1 MIFSLNTAWFF
12 ARKMQQHKQYKSTVS
27 AQITKIATLAVS
39 IGIAAVLIAVSTS
52 KGLQSEIRKKT
63 SIFNG
68 HIVVTLFENDESQL
82 SLLPIE
88 DQQEVRTLL
97 QSKKGISNFH
107 AFATMAGMLKSD
119 ENFEGILFKGVSAEV
134 EPTLLN
140 DFLIEGNF
148 PDFRTPNNEGILVSN
163 VHSRRLNLK
172 VGDRVDA
179 YFQSESNPENPKRR
193 RFTVHGIYASGFP
206 DIDENLVYG
215 SLNQVQG
222 LKGWTSNQIGGYEIY
237 ISEKE
242 NIEAI
247 ADQLYDAL
255 PSELDSRSIA
265 SRYTSIYQWISL
277 FDFNVLVILL
287 VMLIVGIINMA
298 TALLVL
304 ILERSRM
311 VGLLKALGAEH
322 QTIQTI
328 FLYNGVFILL
338 RGLFWGN
345 LFGVGFYLTQ
355 KYWGWIRLN
364 PENYFVEIAP
374 VFMTFSDVVLT
385 NLVFLILSLTL
396 LTLPLK
402 ILLKITPT
410 KALKNN

>member
-1 MIFSLNTAWFF
+1 
-12 ARKMQQHKQYKSTVS
+12 MQQHKQYKSTVS

-179 YFQSESNPENPKRR
+179 YFQSESNPENPRRR
-193 RFTVHGIYASGFP
+193 RFTVQGIYASGFP

-247 ADQLYDAL
+247 ANQLYDAL

-277 FDFNVLVILL
+277 FDFNVWVILL

-345 LFGVGFYLTQ
+345 LLGVGFYLTQ
-355 KYWGWIRLN
+355 KYWGWIQLN
-364 PENYFVEIAP
+364 PENYFVDQAP
-374 VFMTFSDVVLT
+374 VVLT
-385 NLVFLILSLTL
+385 FWDVLSVNLFFLIVSLL
-396 LTLPLK
+396 LLWIPSRI
-402 ILLKITPT
+402 ILRISPT
-410 KALKNN
+410 KVLQFR

>member
-1 MIFSLNTAWFF
+1 
-12 ARKMQQHKQYKSTVS
+12 MQQHKQYKSTVS
-27 AQITKIATLAVS
+27 AQITKIAMLAVS

-68 HIVVTLFENDESQL
+68 HIVVSLFENDESQL

-107 AFATMAGMLKSD
+107 AFATMAGILKSD
-119 ENFEGILFKGVSAEV
+119 ENFEGILFKGLSAEV

-179 YFQSESNPENPKRR
+179 YFQSESNPENPRRR
-193 RFTVHGIYASGFP
+193 RFTVQGIYASGFP

-215 SLNQVQG
+215 SLIQVQG

-328 FLYNGVFILL
+328 FLYNGALILL

>member
-1 MIFSLNTAWFF
+1 
-12 ARKMQQHKQYKSTVS
+12 MQQHKQYKSTVS

-68 HIVVTLFENDESQL
+68 HIVVSLFENDESQL

-107 AFATMAGMLKSD
+107 AFATMAGILKSD

-179 YFQSESNPENPKRR
+179 YFQSESNPENPRRR
-193 RFTVHGIYASGFP
+193 RFTVQGIYASGFP

-328 FLYNGVFILL
+328 FLYNGALILL

>member
-1 MIFSLNTAWFF
+1 
-12 ARKMQQHKQYKSTVS
+12 MQQHKQYKSTVS

-68 HIVVTLFENDESQL
+68 HIVVSLFENDESQL

-107 AFATMAGMLKSD
+107 AFATMAGILKSD

-134 EPTLLN
+134 DPTLLN

-179 YFQSESNPENPKRR
+179 YFQSESNPENPRRR
-193 RFTVHGIYASGFP
+193 RFTVQGIYASGFP

-215 SLNQVQG
+215 SLIQVQG

-287 VMLIVGIINMA
+287 VMLVVGIINMA

-328 FLYNGVFILL
+328 FLYNGALILL

>member
-1 MIFSLNTAWFF
+1 
-12 ARKMQQHKQYKSTVS
+12 MQQHKQYKSTVS

-68 HIVVTLFENDESQL
+68 HIVVSLFENDESQL

-107 AFATMAGMLKSD
+107 AFATMAGILKSD

-179 YFQSESNPENPKRR
+179 YFQSESNPENPRRR
-193 RFTVHGIYASGFP
+193 RFTVQGIYASGFP

-328 FLYNGVFILL
+328 FLYNGALILL

-385 NLVFLILSLTL
+385 NLVFLILSLTV

>member
-1 MIFSLNTAWFF
+1 
-12 ARKMQQHKQYKSTVS
+12 MQQHKQYKSTVS
-27 AQITKIATLAVS
+27 AQITKIAMLAVS

-68 HIVVTLFENDESQL
+68 HIVVSLFENDESQL

-107 AFATMAGMLKSD
+107 AFATMAGILKSD

-179 YFQSESNPENPKRR
+179 YFQSESNPENPRRR
-193 RFTVHGIYASGFP
+193 RFTVQGIYASGFP

-215 SLNQVQG
+215 SLIQVQG

-328 FLYNGVFILL
+328 FLYNGALILL

>member
-1 MIFSLNTAWFF
+1 
-12 ARKMQQHKQYKSTVS
+12 MQQHKQYKSTVS

-52 KGLQSEIRKKT
+52 KGLQSEIRKMT

-68 HIVVTLFENDESQL
+68 HILVTLFENNESQV

-88 DQQEVRTLL
+88 DQQEVRNLL

-119 ENFEGILFKGVSAEV
+119 ENFEGILFKGVSTEV
-134 EPTLLN
+134 DPTLLN

-148 PDFRTPNNEGILVSN
+148 PDFTTPNNEGILVSN

-179 YFQSESNPENPKRR
+179 YFQSESNPENPRRR
-193 RFTVHGIYASGFP
+193 RFTVQGIYASGFP

-247 ADQLYDAL
+247 ANQLYDAL

-277 FDFNVLVILL
+277 FDFNVWVILL

-345 LFGVGFYLTQ
+345 LLGVGFYLTQ
-355 KYWGWIRLN
+355 KYWGWIQLN
-364 PENYFVEIAP
+364 PENYFVDRAP
-374 VFMTFSDVVLT
+374 VVLT
-385 NLVFLILSLTL
+385 FWDVFSVNLFFFIVSLLLLWIPSRIILRIS
-396 LTLPLK
+396 
-402 ILLKITPT
+402 PT
-410 KALKNN
+410 KVLQIR

>member
-1 MIFSLNTAWFF
+1 
-12 ARKMQQHKQYKSTVS
+12 MQQHKQYKSTVS

-68 HIVVTLFENDESQL
+68 HIVVTLFENDESQV

-119 ENFEGILFKGVSAEV
+119 ENFEGILFKGVSEEV

-148 PDFRTPNNEGILVSN
+148 PDFKTPNNEGILVSN
-163 VHSRRLNLK
+163 IHSRRLNLK

-179 YFQSESNPENPKRR
+179 YFQSESNPENPRRR
-193 RFTVHGIYASGFP
+193 RFIVQGIYASGFP

-355 KYWGWIRLN
+355 KHWGWIRLN

>member
-1 MIFSLNTAWFF
+1 MNTAWFF

-68 HIVVTLFENDESQL
+68 HIVVSLFENDESQL

-107 AFATMAGMLKSD
+107 AFATMAGILKSD

-179 YFQSESNPENPKRR
+179 YFQSESNPENPRRR
-193 RFTVHGIYASGFP
+193 RFTVQGIYASGFP

-215 SLNQVQG
+215 SLIQVQG

-328 FLYNGVFILL
+328 FLYNGALILL

>member
-1 MIFSLNTAWFF
+1 
-12 ARKMQQHKQYKSTVS
+12 MQQHKQYKSTVS

-39 IGIAAVLIAVSTS
+39 IGIAAVLIAVSIS

-68 HIVVTLFENDESQL
+68 HIVVSLFENDESQL

-107 AFATMAGMLKSD
+107 AFATMAGILKSD

-179 YFQSESNPENPKRR
+179 YFQSESNPENPRRR
-193 RFTVHGIYASGFP
+193 RFTVQGIYASGFP

-215 SLNQVQG
+215 SLIQVQG

-328 FLYNGVFILL
+328 FLYNGALILL

>member
-1 MIFSLNTAWFF
+1 
-12 ARKMQQHKQYKSTVS
+12 MQQHKQYKSTVS

-215 SLNQVQG
+215 SLNQVQE
-222 LKGWTSNQIGGYEIY
+222 LRGWTSNQIGGYEIY

>member
-1 MIFSLNTAWFF
+1 MNTAWFF

-148 PDFRTPNNEGILVSN
+148 PDFRAPNNEGILVSN

-215 SLNQVQG
+215 SLNQVQE
-222 LKGWTSNQIGGYEIY
+222 LRGWTSNQIGGYEIY

>member
-1 MIFSLNTAWFF
+1 MNTAWFF

-68 HIVVTLFENDESQL
+68 HILVTLFENNESQV

-88 DQQEVRTLL
+88 DQQEVRNLL

-215 SLNQVQG
+215 SLNQVQE
-222 LKGWTSNQIGGYEIY
+222 LRGWTSNQIGGYEIY

>member
-1 MIFSLNTAWFF
+1 
-12 ARKMQQHKQYKSTVS
+12 MQQHKQYKSTVS

-68 HIVVTLFENDESQL
+68 HIVVSLFENDESQL

-107 AFATMAGMLKSD
+107 AFATMAGILKSD

-179 YFQSESNPENPKRR
+179 YFQSESNPENPRRR
-193 RFTVHGIYASGFP
+193 RFTVQGIYASGFP

-247 ADQLYDAL
+247 ANQLYDAL
-255 PSELDSRSIA
+255 PSELDSLSIA
-265 SRYTSIYQWISL
+265 SRYTSIYHWISL
-277 FDFNVLVILL
+277 FDFNVLVILF

-345 LFGVGFYLTQ
+345 LLGVGFYLTQ
-355 KYWGWIRLN
+355 KYWGWIQLN
-364 PENYFVEIAP
+364 PENYFVDRAP
-374 VFMTFSDVVLT
+374 VVLT
-385 NLVFLILSLTL
+385 YWDVLSVNLFFLIVSLL
-396 LTLPLK
+396 LLWIPSRI
-402 ILLKITPT
+402 ILRISPT
-410 KALKNN
+410 KVLQFR

>member
-1 MIFSLNTAWFF
+1 
-12 ARKMQQHKQYKSTVS
+12 MQQHKQYKSTVS

-68 HIVVTLFENDESQL
+68 HIVVSLFENDESQL

-107 AFATMAGMLKSD
+107 AFATMAGILKSD

-179 YFQSESNPENPKRR
+179 YFQSESNPENPRRR
-193 RFTVHGIYASGFP
+193 RFTVQGIYASGFP

-215 SLNQVQG
+215 SLIQVQG

-328 FLYNGVFILL
+328 FLYNGALILL

>member
-1 MIFSLNTAWFF
+1 LNTAWFF

-68 HIVVTLFENDESQL
+68 HIVVSLFENDESQL

-107 AFATMAGMLKSD
+107 AFATMAGILKSD

-179 YFQSESNPENPKRR
+179 YFQSESNPENPRRR
-193 RFTVHGIYASGFP
+193 RFTVQGIYASGFP

-215 SLNQVQG
+215 SLIQVQG

-328 FLYNGVFILL
+328 FLYNGALILL

>member
-1 MIFSLNTAWFF
+1 
-12 ARKMQQHKQYKSTVS
+12 MQQHKQYKSTVS

-68 HIVVTLFENDESQL
+68 HILVTLFENNESQV

-88 DQQEVRTLL
+88 DQQEVRNLL

-134 EPTLLN
+134 DPTLLN

-148 PDFRTPNNEGILVSN
+148 PDFTTPNNEGILVSN

-179 YFQSESNPENPKRR
+179 YFQSESNPENPRRR
-193 RFTVHGIYASGFP
+193 RFTVQGIYASGFP

-247 ADQLYDAL
+247 ANQLYDAL

-277 FDFNVLVILL
+277 FDFNVWVILL

-345 LFGVGFYLTQ
+345 LLGVGFYLTQ
-355 KYWGWIRLN
+355 KYWGWIQLN
-364 PENYFVEIAP
+364 PENYFVDQAP
-374 VFMTFSDVVLT
+374 VVLT
-385 NLVFLILSLTL
+385 FWDVLSVNLFFLIVSLL
-396 LTLPLK
+396 LLWIPSRI
-402 ILLKITPT
+402 ILRISPT
-410 KALKNN
+410 KVLQFR

>member
-1 MIFSLNTAWFF
+1 LNTAWFF

-27 AQITKIATLAVS
+27 AQITKIAMLAVS

-68 HIVVTLFENDESQL
+68 HIVVSLFENDESQL

-107 AFATMAGMLKSD
+107 AFATMAGILKSD

-148 PDFRTPNNEGILVSN
+148 PDFRTPNNEGIIVSN

-179 YFQSESNPENPKRR
+179 YFQSESNPENPRRR
-193 RFTVHGIYASGFP
+193 RFTVQGIYASGFP

-215 SLNQVQG
+215 SLIQVQG

-328 FLYNGVFILL
+328 FLYNGALILL

>member
-1 MIFSLNTAWFF
+1 
-12 ARKMQQHKQYKSTVS
+12 MQQHKQYKSTVS

-148 PDFRTPNNEGILVSN
+148 PDFRAPNNEGILVSN

-215 SLNQVQG
+215 SLNQVQE
-222 LKGWTSNQIGGYEIY
+222 LRGWTSNQIGGYEIY

>member
-1 MIFSLNTAWFF
+1 
-12 ARKMQQHKQYKSTVS
+12 MQQHKQYKSTVS

-68 HIVVTLFENDESQL
+68 HILVTLFENNESQV

-88 DQQEVRTLL
+88 DQQEVRNLL

-148 PDFRTPNNEGILVSN
+148 PDFRTPNNEGLLVSN

-179 YFQSESNPENPKRR
+179 YFQSESNPENPRRR
-193 RFTVHGIYASGFP
+193 RFTVQGIYASGFP

-215 SLNQVQG
+215 SLIQVQG

-328 FLYNGVFILL
+328 FLYNGALILL